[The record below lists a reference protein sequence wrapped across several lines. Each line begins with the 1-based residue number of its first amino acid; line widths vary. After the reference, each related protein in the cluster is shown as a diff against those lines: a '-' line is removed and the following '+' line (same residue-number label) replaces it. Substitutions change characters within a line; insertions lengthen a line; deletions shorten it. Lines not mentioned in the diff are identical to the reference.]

1 MEGILARIDGRLAG
15 LKQLLSQRQQT
26 APSSAQL
33 ARQQLQDDIAETN
46 LRLCQA
52 HDRFDYSSEGELV
65 TSAVYEIKALEHRL
79 DFLYQKARQL
89 PRQE

>member
-15 LKQLLSQRQQT
+15 LKQLLSQRT